1 MVPPVM
7 SLHESKIT
15 EIKAVI
21 EPFENAD
28 QSMRMVKL
36 LEERAIGKVQMSPVK
51 KAQITWHDLNQ
62 AGQVAWVPCQ

>member
-15 EIKAVI
+15 EIKVVI

-36 LEERAIGKVQMSPVK
+36 LEERAIGKGQMSPVK
-51 KAQITWHDLNQ
+51 KAQITWIS
-62 AGQVAWVPCQ
+62 